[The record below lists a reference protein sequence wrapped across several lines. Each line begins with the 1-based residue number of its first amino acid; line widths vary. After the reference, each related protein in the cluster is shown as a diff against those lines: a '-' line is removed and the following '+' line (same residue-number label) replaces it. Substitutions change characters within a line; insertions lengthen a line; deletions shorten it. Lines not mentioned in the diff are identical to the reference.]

1 MSKENKFTENSV
13 ENQKFYKLPRFLYK
27 EMDYVPLNHSVK
39 ILYAIL
45 CDDYTLMRNY
55 QANNP
60 NTKYFLDKDN
70 NTYIAPKREYLA
82 DLLNCS
88 VDTITRMKNQL
99 VKHGLL
105 KQERAGGNKPNR
117 LYPLVPKNVKAR
129 GFFMLPKTLFTEPFY
144 KSMANISKVA
154 FGFLDSRFAL
164 SSMNDYKDR
173 NGNVCCKYSYN
184 SLAND
189 LKCSRNTIK
198 EIKNELLA
206 LGLIFQVKD
215 EYSQSLNFYVRQP
228 HMKQETKDKKDEV
241 EQKGKVVGMSEKRKD
256 ETMDGANGNQLDGAN
271 GNPNYT
277 TASQTTL
284 SNTCTNDKSDK
295 NIESTYKE
303 TARKHFKLNHNN
315 TESDYSLCK
324 AEKERYFSKYPKDIG
339 MALNPY
345 DLEDAQ
351 SYMKI
356 ICKAKNMV
364 NEEQGTNY
372 TLEDMDIEIARR
384 IDAVRR
390 AMKKKKETPKAM
402 LGYFK
407 VAMLDCIYDYNNEIV
422 LNMLRNDGY
431 DEQQLETN
439 RVNLEER
446 KRSAMSM
453 LKWKAFNEK
462 ITKNMS
468 A

>member
-295 NIESTYKE
+295 NIESMSTKKPKE
-303 TARKHFKLNHNN
+303 PINLNN
-315 TESDYSLCK
+315 TNTEMDSDFYK
-324 AEKERYFSKYPKDIG
+324 AEKERYFSKYPRNIG
-339 MALNPY
+339 MALKPY
-345 DLEDAQ
+345 NLEDAQ
-351 SYMKI
+351 TYMRI
-356 ICKAKNMV
+356 ICKAKNV
-364 NEEQGTNY
+364 INQEQHMNY
-372 TLEDMDIEIARR
+372 TLEDMELDIARR
-384 IDAVRR
+384 IDAVKRV
-390 AMKKKKETPKAM
+390 MKKNNEQPKDM

-407 VAMLDCIYDYNNEIV
+407 VAMLDCVEEYNIQCT
-422 LNMLRNDGY
+422 LDMLRESGFN
-431 DEQQLETN
+431 ETELTESEKNLHEKKEERMRIKKQQL
-439 RVNLEER
+439 R
-446 KRSAMSM
+446 KNKVQVA
-453 LKWKAFNEK
+453 
-462 ITKNMS
+462 
-468 A
+468 